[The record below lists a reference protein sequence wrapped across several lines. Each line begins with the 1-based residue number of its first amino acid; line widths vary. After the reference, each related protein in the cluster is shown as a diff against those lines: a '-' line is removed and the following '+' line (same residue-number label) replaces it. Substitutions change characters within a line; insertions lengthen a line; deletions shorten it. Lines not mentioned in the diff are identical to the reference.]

1 MKSSYINLHPALK
14 LAMTA
19 FVALSSL
26 LVVMIIGV
34 VVAIPFSGTDI
45 FSFLINN
52 NAEYSADNIAFLK
65 YLQIIQSIGLFIVP
79 SVILAFL
86 FGNNA
91 SKYLKVNV
99 VPYPQG
105 IILAISIIIIASP
118 LINVI
123 GEFNSKMVMPE
134 FLSGVEKW
142 MRESEDAAGEITKLF
157 VNTTTISGLL
167 VNILMIGIIPA
178 IGEELLFRGVI
189 QRIFTEWF
197 KSYHWGIWISAILF
211 SALHLQFY
219 GFFPRLILG
228 ASFGYLLA
236 WSGNLWFPIIAHFI
250 NNTIAVFAYYFYNKG
265 IINFDPD
272 KIGTNSEYQIVAL
285 ISLILMI
292 FLFWAFHKVD
302 RNLRLKS
309 QV

>member
-1 MKSSYINLHPALK
+1 
-14 LAMTA
+14 MTA
-19 FVALSSL
+19 LISL
-26 LVVMIIGV
+26 LSLLALMIIGV
-34 VVAIPFSGTDI
+34 IISIPFFGTEI
-45 FSFLINN
+45 FSFFTST
-52 NAEYSADNIAFLK
+52 EYSPANVNFLK
-65 YLQIIQSIGLFIVP
+65 YMQIIQSIGLFIVP
-79 SVILAFL
+79 SIILAYF
-86 FGNNA
+86 FGNNIA
-91 SKYLKVNV
+91 KYLKIYTM
-99 VPYPQG
+99 PYPQG
-105 IILAISIIIIASP
+105 IILASSIIIIASP

-123 GEFNSKMVMPE
+123 GELNSQMVLPE

-142 MRESEDAAGEITKLF
+142 MRDSENAAGEITKLF
-157 VNTTTISGLL
+157 INTTSISGLL

-178 IGEELLFRGVI
+178 IGEELLFRGII

-265 IINFDPD
+265 LINFDPD
-272 KIGTNSEYQIVAL
+272 KIGTDSEYRIIAL
-285 ISLILMI
+285 ISLSIVI

-302 RNLRLKS
+302 KNLRLKS

>member
-1 MKSSYINLHPALK
+1 MKSSYTNLHPAYK

-19 FVALSSL
+19 LISLLSL
-26 LVVMIIGV
+26 LVVMLIGV
-34 VVAIPFSGTDI
+34 IISIPFFGTDI
-45 FSFLINN
+45 FSYLTSSNSDFSPANVN
-52 NAEYSADNIAFLK
+52 FLK
-65 YLQIIQSIGLFIVP
+65 YLQIIQSIGLFIIP
-79 SVILAFL
+79 SIILAYF
-86 FGNNA
+86 FGNNV
-91 SKYLKVNV
+91 SKYLKIDTL
-99 VPYPQG
+99 PYPQG
-105 IILAISIIIIASP
+105 IILATSIIIIASP

-123 GEFNSKMVMPE
+123 GELNSKMLMPE

-157 VNTTTISGLL
+157 VNTTTIPGLL

-178 IGEELLFRGVI
+178 IGEELLFRGII

-236 WSGNLWFPIIAHFI
+236 WSGNLWFPVIAHFI

-265 IINFDPD
+265 IINVDPD
-272 KIGTNSEYQIVAL
+272 QIGTNSEYQIIAL
-285 ISLILMI
+285 ISLIIVI
-292 FLFWAFHKVD
+292 FLFWAFHQVD
-302 RNLRLKS
+302 KNLRIKYKN
-309 QV
+309 

>member
-1 MKSSYINLHPALK
+1 LKSSYINLHPALK

-134 FLSGVEKW
+134 ILSGVEKW
-142 MRESEDAAGEITKLF
+142 MRESEDAAGEITNCFKHD
-157 VNTTTISGLL
+157 TISGLL

-178 IGEELLFRGVI
+178 IGEELLFRGNT
-189 QRIFTEWF
+189 RN
-197 KSYHWGIWISAILF
+197 
-211 SALHLQFY
+211 FY
-219 GFFPRLILG
+219 
-228 ASFGYLLA
+228 
-236 WSGNLWFPIIAHFI
+236 
-250 NNTIAVFAYYFYNKG
+250 
-265 IINFDPD
+265 
-272 KIGTNSEYQIVAL
+272 
-285 ISLILMI
+285 
-292 FLFWAFHKVD
+292 
-302 RNLRLKS
+302 
-309 QV
+309 

>member
-1 MKSSYINLHPALK
+1 
-14 LAMTA
+14 MTA
-19 FVALSSL
+19 FISLLSLVAL
-26 LVVMIIGV
+26 MFIGIIIS
-34 VVAIPFSGTDI
+34 IPFFGTDSFAYFTSNNTE
-45 FSFLINN
+45 FSPENVN
-52 NAEYSADNIAFLK
+52 FLK
-65 YLQIIQSIGLFIVP
+65 YLQIIQSIGLFILP
-79 SVILAFL
+79 SIFLAYL
-86 FGNNA
+86 FGNNIP
-91 SKYLKVNV
+91 KYLKINIL
-99 VPYPQG
+99 PYPQG
-105 IILAISIIIIASP
+105 IILATSIIIIASP

-157 VNTTTISGLL
+157 INTTSIPGLL
-167 VNILMIGIIPA
+167 VNIFMIGIIPA
-178 IGEELLFRGVI
+178 IGEELLFRGII

-236 WSGNLWFPIIAHFI
+236 WSGNLWFPVIAHFI

-265 IINFDPD
+265 IINIDPD
-272 KIGTNSEYQIVAL
+272 KIGTDSEYQIIAL
-285 ISLILMI
+285 ISLCIVI

-302 RNLRLKS
+302 KNLRLKN